1 VGSFFIPSA
10 IVREGAGASILAKKS
25 RKIKAL
31 VPATVLTP
39 REMYFPNR
47 L

>member
-1 VGSFFIPSA
+1 M
-10 IVREGAGASILAKKS
+10 EWQE
-25 RKIKAL
+25 KIKAL